1 MWRVYCVSDVLM
13 TLDEVGG
20 EGKIATCCRFQQ
32 MIALQQQEADTSA
45 ETLVF
50 QPSAWRMTRSEL
62 LTYFL
67 SSDPLS
73 GLMSPFV

>member
-13 TLDEVGG
+13 ILDEVGG
-20 EGKIATCCRFQQ
+20 EGKIATCSRFQQ

-45 ETLVF
+45 EALLF
-50 QPSAWRMTRSEL
+50 QPSAWRTTRSEL

-67 SSDPLS
+67 SYDPLS
-73 GLMSPFV
+73 GLTSPFV

>member
-20 EGKIATCCRFQQ
+20 EGKIATCSRFQQ
-32 MIALQQQEADTSA
+32 MIALQRQEADTSA
-45 ETLVF
+45 EALVL
-50 QPSAWRMTRSEL
+50 QPSEL

-67 SSDPLS
+67 SSDPLC